1 MSSMTGLLILTQP
14 VRKIIPRLSQT
25 LKAASQHV
33 NKTLYIHLD
42 PLARKRSPELPQRL
56 SLYSRLITTIYSES
70 SSQCRGM
77 EVRVL
82 MAGFKHLSD
91 VPQKVNAKVDLVLLD
106 QMGEETELL
115 DLKQRYENYL
125 LGNKDKLVFLCKG
138 PCSGP
143 EELDEAV
150 AADRDVNAAANKVFE
165 SVVVGGT
172 FDHIH
177 AGHKILLAE
186 GLLRC
191 SRKFTAGIAEGPL
204 LKNKTLSELIAPCQ
218 DRIEA
223 VKELVTDLDPTLD
236 YHIVEITDPMGPTR
250 WDPDMDMIVVSEETK
265 KGIDIIN
272 SARKESELKPL
283 EGYIISLV
291 EDKDRK
297 SAEEEGKVSSSS
309 QRMRLLGTVIRPL
322 TPNLDI
328 PSHPHVIGLTGGS
341 ASGKSSV
348 AKRFQKLGAGIVDC
362 DKLGHEA
369 YKKGT
374 DCYNKLI
381 QEFGKDIVAS
391 DGEINRRA
399 LGPKVF
405 NNKDALE
412 KLNSIVWPEI
422 ARLAKE
428 QTTDLG
434 GKGHDVVI
442 LDAAVLLEAKWEMFC
457 HQVWVCI
464 IKREEA
470 IKRIV
475 ERDARTQEEAERR
488 IDSQLSN
495 KERVS
500 RANVVFCTQWA
511 EEYTQGQ
518 VERAWK
524 DLQTM
529 LRGKEE
535 TSKAQL

>member
-14 VRKIIPRLSQT
+14 VRKIIPSLSQT

-77 EVRVL
+77 DVRVL
-82 MAGFKHLSD
+82 MAGFKHLAD
-91 VPQKVNAKVDLVLLD
+91 VPQKVSSKVDLVLLD
-106 QMGEETELL
+106 QMREETELM

-138 PCSGP
+138 ACSGS
-143 EELDEAV
+143 EELDDTV
-150 AADRDVNAAANKVFE
+150 AIEDVNAAANKVFE

-186 GLLRC
+186 ALLRC

-204 LKNKTLSELIAPCQ
+204 LKNKTLSDLIAPCQ

-223 VKELVTDLDPTLD
+223 VKELVIDLDPSLD

-265 KGIDIIN
+265 KGIDFIN
-272 SARKESELKPL
+272 SARKEGGLKTL

-297 SAEEEGKVSSSS
+297 SNEEEEKVSSSS
-309 QRMRLLGTVIRPL
+309 QRMRLLGTVIQPL
-322 TPNLDI
+322 TPNCDI
-328 PSHPHVIGLTGGS
+328 PSHPHIIGLTGGS

-348 AKRFQKLGAGIVDC
+348 AKRFQKLGAGVVDC

-369 YKKGT
+369 YKKST
-374 DCYNKLI
+374 DCYNKLV
-381 QEFGKDIVAS
+381 QEFGNDIVAS

-428 QTTDLG
+428 QIRDLA

-442 LDAAVLLEAKWEMFC
+442 LDAAVLLEAEWEAFC

-475 ERDARTQEEAERR
+475 ERDGRTQEEAERR
-488 IDSQLSN
+488 IDNQLSN

-511 EEYTQGQ
+511 AEYTQDQ
-518 VERAWK
+518 VERAWEG
-524 DLQTM
+524 LQTM
-529 LRGKEE
+529 LREKRE
-535 TSKAQL
+535 SNKAQL

>member
-1 MSSMTGLLILTQP
+1 MRKCVIVELCYFVVFAPDLELAKIEHAELYIHFKKLVVLFSFLVLLHLYIYIYISELHS
-14 VRKIIPRLSQT
+14 LSEITDCSFALLQT

-77 EVRVL
+77 DVRVL
-82 MAGFKHLSD
+82 MAGFKHLAD
-91 VPQKVNAKVDLVLLD
+91 VPQKVSAKVDLVLLD
-106 QMGEETELL
+106 QMREETELL

-138 PCSGP
+138 PSSDS

-150 AADRDVNAAANKVFE
+150 AVDKDANAAANKVFE

-250 WDPDMDMIVVSEETK
+250 SDPDMDMIVVSEETR
-265 KGIDIIN
+265 KGIDFIN
-272 SARKESELKPL
+272 SSRKESGLKLL

-297 SAEEEGKVSSSS
+297 STEEEEKVSSSS

-362 DKLGHEA
+362 DKLGHET
-369 YKKGT
+369 YRKGT

-381 QEFGKDIVAS
+381 QEFGEDIVAS

-428 QTTDLG
+428 QITDLG
-434 GKGHDVVI
+434 GKGHNVVV
-442 LDAAVLLEAKWEMFC
+442 LDAAVLLEAKWETFC
-457 HQVWVCI
+457 HQV
-464 IKREEA
+464 
-470 IKRIV
+470 
-475 ERDARTQEEAERR
+475 
-488 IDSQLSN
+488 SQICL
-495 KERVS
+495 
-500 RANVVFCTQWA
+500 
-511 EEYTQGQ
+511 YT
-518 VERAWK
+518 VTLLLNLTA
-524 DLQTM
+524 L
-529 LRGKEE
+529 LIF
-535 TSKAQL
+535 